1 MGRFRS
7 DANNEDDIED
17 SLEPC
22 HYDRSDSSEYSWL
35 PVADDNSQVTSFIE
49 GDFASTPTGV
59 SQEVASYG
67 QVSID
72 TQVQTE
78 WLSSSPIVIGDPT
91 HEFEPKPISKA
102 LESGNYRPDT
112 VLDAWST
119 KHFAIR
125 AASVRGAKHR
135 YAGLPRQDD
144 LAIKLKTDNDAV
156 IIAVADGVSSASHS
170 HLAATVVTRYVTQ
183 WLYQC
188 NGETYHDIDWNTL
201 MSHASN
207 ALVNQAHQIQ
217 QSAGNNLSDI
227 RAIVAT
233 TIVCAVVY
241 PSISK
246 DCLCVNLASVGDSGA
261 YILDENSIKPICGGK
276 KSDDILFVE
285 NITSCLPDNCCV
297 PDTIQFEILPGQLLL
312 LATDGIGDALGD
324 GTGLVSD
331 TFSTIFRSRIPSIIE
346 FAHLTDFSRKSFI
359 DDRSLVALWPR

>member
-1 MGRFRS
+1 
-7 DANNEDDIED
+7 
-17 SLEPC
+17 
-22 HYDRSDSSEYSWL
+22 
-35 PVADDNSQVTSFIE
+35 
-49 GDFASTPTGV
+49 
-59 SQEVASYG
+59 
-67 QVSID
+67 
-72 TQVQTE
+72 
-78 WLSSSPIVIGDPT
+78 
-91 HEFEPKPISKA
+91 
-102 LESGNYRPDT
+102 
-112 VLDAWST
+112 
-119 KHFAIR
+119 
-125 AASVRGAKHR
+125 
-135 YAGLPRQDD
+135 
-144 LAIKLKTDNDAV
+144 
-156 IIAVADGVSSASHS
+156 
-170 HLAATVVTRYVTQ
+170 
-183 WLYQC
+183 
-188 NGETYHDIDWNTL
+188 